1 MRRAGALPWMLLWL
15 AAAGCPREDVP
26 PERSAARAEDPA
38 PEDAA
43 FAAPVGVPAG
53 EASARDE
60 YVGVIAAGEKTD
72 VGPAVAGEV
81 VEVHVRP
88 GDYVEAGDPLATL
101 DARRAREDLRMTEA
115 TLRSEK
121 AALGQAQ
128 VDREQAASQLAQL
141 ERLAAAGAA
150 SLAAVEEARFQHRRA
165 KAAEA
170 RVAAVV
176 AQWRTKRAQLERQLA
191 DTELRAPFSGT
202 VAERYVDPG
211 GMAGPGSPVVRL
223 ISSDALWVRFAV
235 PPHELDRL
243 SVGTIV
249 VSRIEDPAITV
260 EATVRQIAPETDPAS
275 QLVFVDAELDLDEA
289 LRSRI
294 QAGAAAWV
302 RHMATDSA
310 PGSGDASPPPAPT
323 SAIRQGR
330 LP

>member
-128 VDREQAASQLAQL
+128 VDREQAASQL
-141 ERLAAAGAA
+141 
-150 SLAAVEEARFQHRRA
+150 
-165 KAAEA
+165 
-170 RVAAVV
+170 
-176 AQWRTKRAQLERQLA
+176 AQLERQLA

>member
-1 MRRAGALPWMLLWL
+1 MPRRGAWLWVLPWL
-15 AAAGCPREDVP
+15 ALAGCPGADAPR
-26 PERSAARAEDPA
+26 DPA
-38 PEDAA
+38 AADADEGSTPDDAA
-43 FAAPVGVPAG
+43 PEPPVTTPPPD
-53 EASARDE
+53 EARPGE

-81 VEVHVRP
+81 LEVHVRP
-88 GDYVEAGDPLATL
+88 GDYVEAGQALATL

-128 VDREQAASQLAQL
+128 VDREEAASLLARL
-141 ERLAAAGAA
+141 EKLVAAGAA
-150 SLAAVEEARFQHRRA
+150 TRGEVEDARFEYRRA

-211 GMAGPGSPVVRL
+211 GMAGPGTPVVRL
-223 ISSDALWVRFAV
+223 LSSDALWVRFAV
-235 PPHELDRL
+235 PPHDLQSL
-243 SVGTIV
+243 GVGTIV
-249 VSRIEDPAITV
+249 ASRLEDPAITV
-260 EATVRQIAPETDPAS
+260 EGTVRQIAPETDPAS
-275 QLVFVDAELDLDEA
+275 QLVFVDAELDLDAA

-302 RHMATDSA
+302 RLMAAERSA
-310 PGSGDASPPPAPT
+310 RPG
-323 SAIRQGR
+323 
-330 LP
+330 